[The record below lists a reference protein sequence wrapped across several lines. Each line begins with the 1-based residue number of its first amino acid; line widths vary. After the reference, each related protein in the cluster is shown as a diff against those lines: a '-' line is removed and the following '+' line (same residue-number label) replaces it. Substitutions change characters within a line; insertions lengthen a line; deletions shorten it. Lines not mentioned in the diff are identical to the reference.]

1 MLHALIN
8 RDIINRDKEEQLSAE
23 MQRQVKLFNT
33 AALTLIF
40 LAVSMALINIIQHS
54 WLLVISN
61 VVLLCFAIPI
71 FLIKR
76 IKQYNTTL
84 YILVVI
90 MSFYVFFN
98 ALLFHNSLQY
108 ALMSLM
114 AFTVMAVDK
123 NTPRLSIIILQA
135 VLLVTFI
142 GFQNSLAIV
151 HPLPPYRQCLIVAC
165 ILFVFICQLGYFK
178 HRQLNYRK
186 NLAALNEELQQSNHT
201 KQRMLSI
208 LSHDFNSPVRNLGA
222 SLQLLD
228 EKILTKEQF
237 GQISATLQAQVQVL
251 ATSLEDVLE
260 WSQIQMSGSV
270 LPEPDVNINGLFV
283 EMTPLFQYALKE
295 KRLTLHNGIDA
306 TITAYVY
313 ANHLKAIF
321 RNLLSNAIK
330 FSNKG
335 GNIYL
340 NASTNGNNVTV
351 SVTDEG
357 TGIQPKALA
366 ALQNEQ
372 LKITSTLGTEKEK
385 GTGLGLMIVR
395 EFLQKN
401 NGQLTIK
408 SKPGQGSTFSVVLPV
423 KQAT

>member
-385 GTGLGLMIVR
+385 GT
-395 EFLQKN
+395 
-401 NGQLTIK
+401 
-408 SKPGQGSTFSVVLPV
+408 
-423 KQAT
+423 

>member
-1 MLHALIN
+1 M
-8 RDIINRDKEEQLSAE
+8 
-23 MQRQVKLFNT
+23 
-33 AALTLIF
+33 
-40 LAVSMALINIIQHS
+40 
-54 WLLVISN
+54 
-61 VVLLCFAIPI
+61 
-71 FLIKR
+71 
-76 IKQYNTTL
+76 
-84 YILVVI
+84 
-90 MSFYVFFN
+90 
-98 ALLFHNSLQY
+98 
-108 ALMSLM
+108 
-114 AFTVMAVDK
+114 
-123 NTPRLSIIILQA
+123 
-135 VLLVTFI
+135 
-142 GFQNSLAIV
+142 
-151 HPLPPYRQCLIVAC
+151 
-165 ILFVFICQLGYFK
+165 
-178 HRQLNYRK
+178 NYRK

-321 RNLLSNAIK
+321 RNLLSNTIK

>member
-1 MLHALIN
+1 MLYTLIN

-23 MQRQVKLFNT
+23 MKRQIKLFNI

-40 LAVSMALINIIQHS
+40 LALSMALINIIQHG

-76 IKQYNTTL
+76 IKHYNITL

-90 MSFYVFFN
+90 LSFYMFFN

-108 ALMSLM
+108 GLMSLM
-114 AFTVMAVDK
+114 AFTVMAVEK

-135 VLLVTFI
+135 LLLVTFI
-142 GFQNSLAIV
+142 GFQNRLAIV
-151 HPLPPYRQCLIVAC
+151 NPLPTYRQCLIVAC
-165 ILFVFICQLGYFK
+165 ILFVFISQLGYFK

-186 NLAALNEELQQSNHT
+186 NLAALNEELQQSNDT
-201 KQRMLSI
+201 RQRMLSI

-222 SLQLLD
+222 SLQMLD
-228 EKILTKEQF
+228 ENDLTKEQF
-237 GQISATLQAQVQVL
+237 GQVSATLQAQLQVL

-260 WSQIQMSGSV
+260 WSQMQMHGSV
-270 LPEPDVNINGLFV
+270 LPEPDVNIYGLFV
-283 EMTPLFQYALKE
+283 EITPLFQFALKE

-306 TITAYVY
+306 TIKGYVY
-313 ANHLKAIF
+313 ANHLKTVF

-330 FSNKG
+330 FSKKG

-340 NASTNGNNVTV
+340 TASTDGQQVTINVI
-351 SVTDEG
+351 DEG
-357 TGIQPKALA
+357 TGMPPQTLA

-372 LKITSTLGTEKEK
+372 LNITSMLGTEKEK

-401 NGQLTIK
+401 NGQLTIE
-408 SKPGQGSTFSVVLPV
+408 SKLGEGSTFSVVLPV
-423 KQAT
+423 K